1 MSLREITN
9 IAFKILLM
17 SPILTDA
24 KALSKVASALGLQEN
39 IRFKLSEK
47 KDDMRRQNDRIQNE
61 IDGNLLNFY
70 TGIISLGVVLR

>member
-1 MSLREITN
+1 
-9 IAFKILLM
+9 M